1 VKQREIS
8 QCEADS
14 DAFLSLA
21 GYSMEKESRSEFF
34 ILILSNG
41 NWDLGESASDTRMES
56 SVEIEIS

>member
-8 QCEADS
+8 EADS

-21 GYSMEKESRSEFF
+21 GYSMEKESRSEF
-34 ILILSNG
+34 LILSNG